1 MIHDSHKDSLS
12 LSRTSKY
19 FLLSLLCISFARD
32 QLRNTQSPSFF
43 FASSSY
49 SHSLGGN
56 NRIIHVFIYSTA
68 MCCIFTTCPDP
79 LYYLLLSPPPRLFFI
94 SFSRIFWAAPPF
106 WPLPF
111 LCSVPYTNEMNLIQ
125 QRHLIFI
132 VGRLFFSLCCII
144 PCRRPFL

>member
-1 MIHDSHKDSLS
+1 M
-12 LSRTSKY
+12 Y
-19 FLLSLLCISFARD
+19 
-32 QLRNTQSPSFF
+32 
-43 FASSSY
+43 
-49 SHSLGGN
+49 
-56 NRIIHVFIYSTA
+56 
-68 MCCIFTTCPDP
+68 
-79 LYYLLLSPPPRLFFI
+79 LYTRLQCVVYLLHVRTPYIIYYYPPPLFFFI

-111 LCSVPYTNEMNLIQ
+111 LCSAAYTNEMNLIQ

>member
-12 LSRTSKY
+12 LSLSRTPKY
-19 FLLSLLCISFARD
+19 FFSFSFPFYAFRSPEISYVIRSRH
-32 QLRNTQSPSFF
+32 LPPRL
-43 FASSSY
+43 
-49 SHSLGGN
+49 LGGN

-68 MCCIFTTCPDP
+68 MCV
-79 LYYLLLSPPPRLFFI
+79 YLLHVRTPYIIYYYPPSFFLFHFLV
-94 SFSRIFWAAPPF
+94 FFAVPPF

-132 VGRLFFSLCCII
+132 VGRLLFSLCCII